1 MELLNLVQKN
11 RETTALY
18 MIGKGTDLTFVDQ
31 NNNTALHYASSKGFN
46 EVVVRILEQNTSMI
60 DNQGQDGQ
68 TAVHRALL
76 QSNTET
82 FVTLVA
88 FGANINILDGK
99 GQSGFDIAMKRKDLH
114 AVKLLCLFGA
124 EVALQDWVLLSGDI
138 NGLDKQDQVMLKQ
151 ILDQNDRLA
160 AINHGSICYE
170 LHQIKP
176 KNKIQYFSRL
186 FIDMDTQNITESFFM
201 YCAKES
207 PEFTSCQ
214 IQKQDDEHFFSDVF
228 EVIAWGSKP
237 DHIELDIRVE
247 GRPQCNEKLR
257 LVSITG
263 VLSKD
268 IIIEKSDEETVI
280 SVQVS
285 LLADAKFTIVSK
297 VVPEIFNVTNES
309 LCIHPQMEK
318 EAEIAIPEGAFD
330 SAGQLQVNISETR
343 AWNHEENEVADPV
356 LFTNAIDLTMM
367 NNSQPLKPVKLT
379 LPVHSPDQNNDDIII
394 LMSDKEEPEENEWK
408 ICSNVDNHGKF
419 ITFDV
424 NHLSVYIACSKE
436 HMGKSKRQATN
447 AIKKEVR
454 VECFA
459 MIKKESDWKL
469 SLIIEYALKNRGK
482 SRRKKW
488 KDKGFCPMSVEY
500 KDCLMK
506 EGQTSHI
513 TLTGNIQTDSHK
525 PQDPFLTLNPRK
537 FKTGNYRSFHLIN
550 DTSESPLE
558 GEAHI
563 EKRHEIINQLS
574 QQPHSEYGTNKETRM
589 FTNCCHRYVEHFEE
603 PEMTL
608 EYETDFE
615 LVVSLPI
622 DSNIPDIKQEEVGV
636 ALDDHQCTI
645 PVLRKTSLNRITAS
659 LTMEECYQL
668 GTNLHVLKN
677 KIEQLE
683 TDGQLKEILKTWR
696 SARPNE
702 KLVHNLSGALKE
714 MDKDDMSNNVEEA
727 FENNIEYPE

>member
-1 MELLNLVQKN
+1 MELLNLLQKN
-11 RETTALY
+11 RETAALY

-46 EVVVRILEQNTSMI
+46 EVVVRILEENTSMI
-60 DNQGQDGQ
+60 DNQGQ
-68 TAVHRALL
+68 
-76 QSNTET
+76 
-82 FVTLVA
+82 
-88 FGANINILDGK
+88 K
-99 GQSGFDIAMKRKDLH
+99 GQSGFDIAMKRKDLN

-176 KNKIQYFSRL
+176 KDNIQYFSRL
-186 FIDMDTQNITESFFM
+186 FVDMDTENITESFFM

-207 PEFTSCQ
+207 PEFTSSQ

-237 DHIELDIRVE
+237 DFIDLDIRVE

-268 IIIEKSDEETVI
+268 IIIEKNQSDEETVI

-318 EAEIAIPEGAFD
+318 EAEIAIPEGAFG
-330 SAGQLQVNISETR
+330 SAGQLQISETK

-379 LPVHSPDQNNDDIII
+379 LPVHSPDENNDDIII
-394 LMSDKEEPEENEWK
+394 LMSDKKEPKENEWE
-408 ICSNVDNHGKF
+408 ICSNVDIHGKF

-424 NHLSVYIACSKE
+424 NHLSVYVACSKQ

-447 AIKKEVR
+447 AIKKEVQ

-459 MIKKESDWKL
+459 MLKKETDVKL
-469 SLIIEYALKNRGK
+469 SLVIEYALKNRGK

-488 KDKGFCPMSVEY
+488 KDKGFCTMSVEY
-500 KDCLMK
+500 KDCVMK
-506 EGQTSHI
+506 EGQTCQI
-513 TLTGNIQTDSHK
+513 TLTGNIQTDSLK
-525 PQDPFLTLNPRK
+525 QQDPFLTLNPRK
-537 FKTGNYRSFHLIN
+537 YKTGNYRSFHLLN
-550 DTSESPLE
+550 DTSESPLD
-558 GEAHI
+558 GEVYI
-563 EKRHEIINQLS
+563 EKRHEIIDQLQ
-574 QQPHSEYGTNKETRM
+574 QQPQASRGTNKDARL
-589 FTNCCHRYVEHFEE
+589 FTNCCHKSVQHFE
-603 PEMTL
+603 PEIPVK
-608 EYETDFE
+608 YDTDFE
-615 LVVSLPI
+615 LVVSILI
-622 DSNIPDIKQEEVGV
+622 DSNNLDIKQEEVGV
-636 ALDDHQCTI
+636 AVDDHQCTI

-659 LTMEECYQL
+659 LTMEECFQL

-714 MDKDDMSNNVEEA
+714 MGKEDMANNVEEA